1 MCRSGSAHGS
11 AVLDIVGNWDRWVVP
26 WFNTSAESVF
36 PHAFNPSHVLG
47 KGRWVDTDFC
57 GCIWTPF
64 YEIKITTGKNN
75 DRLGEEI

>member
-1 MCRSGSAHGS
+1 MGALFETSSAIGT
-11 AVLDIVGNWDRWVVP
+11 VGFVP